1 MEELLGSVPEE
12 AKIRGG
18 DCSETS
24 ESQEERSAVKMAEM
38 RRQAGLFKGNK
49 TNSMRIVLYAVVLLR
64 KVDRIQG
71 NLFQES
77 GLMWNQFERFW
88 TTLAGVALL
97 SCGCGV
103 DYYRA
108 ETRLHSDGKID
119 RAIDQ
124 PVESVPE
131 KARQAKLWQ
140 ETRKVKE
147 VDDSDWTGHIAD
159 LPAWTGDEEAP
170 YFAGW
175 NRFASVDEIPDHFV
189 AQSPDESRQGRLVR
203 ELKQIDLVFV
213 TEHHWHET
221 LTDIVTLNDLHVASR
236 ELADLYTSYIDNVL
250 TEGLGDDYDH
260 KPLVAWLKGEG
271 KQWFIELADVY
282 YEAGALKLLHG
293 GGGKEMQRRFGN
305 VGARRG
311 LKSDDNQAV
320 EDFATAKLPEL
331 IRRKDG
337 KPLDTET
344 LDSILIWLFGKH
356 VENEQGEQKTSPLD
370 DVAKRVIAEKYGGKD
385 AFALKLKVL
394 ASRIWG
400 LYGPYTTPRQFD
412 YSLQMPGTIVETSG
426 EILADD
432 RTQWSF
438 TALEAYPLG
447 YHMRSRSLE
456 PNIAAMKKLL
466 GGQPLAS
473 RESLLS
479 YVRIVAGNDGLLTA
493 LNQCVQLQN
502 MSPLKKYRAKVEA
515 DKTPPP
521 RETNIVQIQRLWK
534 LLKLP
539 D

>member
-1 MEELLGSVPEE
+1 VLTG
-12 AKIRGG
+12 
-18 DCSETS
+18 ET
-24 ESQEERSAVKMAEM
+24 AV
-38 RRQAGLFKGNK
+38 GNK
-49 TNSMRIVLYAVVLLR
+49 TAAMRILLETGSPLR
-64 KVDRIQG
+64 MADSSR
-71 NLFQES
+71 FQES
-77 GLMWNQFERFW
+77 RRMKNLIHRFW
-88 TTLAGVALL
+88 FLIGMAIVPLL
-97 SCGCGV
+97 SGCSA

-108 ETRLHSDGKID
+108 ETRLHSDGQID
-119 RAIDQ
+119 RAIYQ
-124 PVESVPE
+124 PADSVPE
-131 KARQAKLWQ
+131 KARQAKLWK
-140 ETRKVKE
+140 ETRGAYRIKRG
-147 VDDSDWTGHIAD
+147 DWSGRIAD
-159 LPAWTGDEEAP
+159 TSAWTDDEEAP

-189 AQSPDESRQGRLVR
+189 AQSPDKSRQGRLVR
-203 ELKQIDLVFV
+203 ETKRIDLVLV

-221 LTDIVTLNDLHVASR
+221 LTDIVTLNDLQVASR
-236 ELADLYTSYIDNVL
+236 EMADLYTSYIDDVL

-260 KPLVAWLKGEG
+260 QLLIAWLKGEG
-271 KQWFIELADVY
+271 KQWYVELANVY
-282 YEAGALKLLHG
+282 FEVGSRQRFHEEGDDEFQQQFAAVCVRHG
-293 GGGKEMQRRFGN
+293 LTSGN
-305 VGARRG
+305 
-311 LKSDDNQAV
+311 NQVIA
-320 EDFATAKLPEL
+320 DFATMKLREL
-331 IRRKDG
+331 LRRKDG

-344 LDSILIWLFGKH
+344 LDSILIWLRFKQ
-356 VENEQGEQKTSPLD
+356 VENAQGGNKESPLE
-370 DVAKRVIAEKYGGKD
+370 DVAKKVVAAKYGGEE
-385 AFALKLKVL
+385 AFSLKLKVL

-479 YVRIVAGNDGLLTA
+479 YARIVAGNDGLLTA
-493 LNQCVQLQN
+493 LKQCVQLQN

-515 DKTPPP
+515 DNTPPP
-521 RETNIVQIQRLWK
+521 RETNIIEIQRLWK

-539 D
+539 E